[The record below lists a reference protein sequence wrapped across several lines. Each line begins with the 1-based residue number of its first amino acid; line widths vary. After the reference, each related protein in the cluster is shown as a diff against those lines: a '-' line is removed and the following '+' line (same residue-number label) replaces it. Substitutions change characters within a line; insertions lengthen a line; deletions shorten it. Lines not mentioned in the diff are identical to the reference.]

1 MIKVED
7 NSYRLGLEGST
18 FNTMKAMPLVVV
30 AVVVHT
36 GLTKKSLIQF
46 GNSTL
51 ILNLHPCYPKLNNI
65 REQKKKKMK

>member
-18 FNTMKAMPLVVV
+18 FNTMKAVPLVVV
-30 AVVVHT
+30 VVQT

>member
-1 MIKVED
+1 MSRGQFSK
-7 NSYRLGLEGST
+7 LGLEGST
-18 FNTMKAMPLVVV
+18 FNTMKAVPLVVV
-30 AVVVHT
+30 VQT
-36 GLTKKSLIQF
+36 RLTKKSLIQF

>member
-1 MIKVED
+1 M
-7 NSYRLGLEGST
+7 SRGQFSRLGLEGST
-18 FNTMKAMPLVVV
+18 FNTMKAVPLVVV
-30 AVVVHT
+30 VQT

>member
-1 MIKVED
+1 MIKMED

-18 FNTMKAMPLVVV
+18 FNTMKAVPLVVV
-30 AVVVHT
+30 VVVQT

>member
-18 FNTMKAMPLVVV
+18 FNTMKAVPLVVV
-30 AVVVHT
+30 VQT

>member
-18 FNTMKAMPLVVV
+18 FNTMKAVPLVVV
-30 AVVVHT
+30 VVVQT

>member
-1 MIKVED
+1 M
-7 NSYRLGLEGST
+7 SRGQFFRLGLAGST
-18 FNTMKAMPLVVV
+18 FNTMKAVPLVVV
-30 AVVVHT
+30 VQT
-36 GLTKKSLIQF
+36 RLTKKSLIQF

>member
-7 NSYRLGLEGST
+7 NSYRLGLDGST
-18 FNTMKAMPLVVV
+18 FNTMKAVPLVVV
-30 AVVVHT
+30 VVVQT

>member
-1 MIKVED
+1 MSRGQFSK
-7 NSYRLGLEGST
+7 LGLEGST
-18 FNTMKAMPLVVV
+18 FNTMKAVPLVVV
-30 AVVVHT
+30 VQT

>member
-1 MIKVED
+1 M
-7 NSYRLGLEGST
+7 SGGQFSRLGLEGST
-18 FNTMKAMPLVVV
+18 FNTMKAVPLVVV
-30 AVVVHT
+30 VQT
-36 GLTKKSLIQF
+36 RLTKKSLIQF

>member
-1 MIKVED
+1 MED

-18 FNTMKAMPLVVV
+18 FNTMKAVPLVVV
-30 AVVVHT
+30 VVVQT

>member
-1 MIKVED
+1 MSIGQF
-7 NSYRLGLEGST
+7 SRLGLEGST
-18 FNTMKAMPLVVV
+18 FNTMKAVPLVVV
-30 AVVVHT
+30 VQT